1 MTNLLHNVVHVIQN
15 RQGMGTKLILVD
27 YFPILKEV
35 GSMVLKT
42 IRGAPE
48 GGSVQSRMLGAAS
61 TSLVGMCASLRK
73 AGDEVLRQFDD
84 THLLS

>member
-1 MTNLLHNVVHVIQN
+1 
-15 RQGMGTKLILVD
+15 
-27 YFPILKEV
+27 
-35 GSMVLKT
+35 MVLKT

-73 AGDEVLRQFDD
+73 AGDEVLRQSDD
-84 THLLS
+84 MHLLS